1 PGRAAVVRFPTGHPS
16 SGLPNTDGR
25 HDRTGHG
32 TWMLLAVFVARDDR
46 PWLSV
51 TGTCGAGFG
60 LFAPGMDP
68 RACDGWTTVC
78 PLWLLRGPC
87 SRSDFFGRL
96 QAGTIKFLHREL
108 FRVDSVETANVEH
121 YHIPAALALAVGV
134 RLNPAGLAERVMNPA
149 VVELI
154 LGQLSYYL
162 AVVNIV
168 NIIKLLEYNA
178 LRKLPLKFHL
188 GNILGNNVKISCLAI
203 SAAEFKRR
211 GTEVPRRR
219 ICWTGT
225 PDRARAPDRCLSR
238 FDRSG

>member
-1 PGRAAVVRFPTGHPS
+1 LLRNCYACFGLRQSFLSLALSYIYQNLFLELINSDSKDLPWQSAVVRFPTGHPS
-16 SGLPNTDGR
+16 SALSDTDGR

-78 PLWLLRGPC
+78 PLWLL
-87 SRSDFFGRL
+87 SDPLLQREFFGSRQL
-96 QAGTIKFLHREL
+96 QASAVKFLHREL

-121 YHIPAALALAVGV
+121 HHIPVARAFAVGI

-149 VVELI
+149 VVKLI
-154 LGQLSYYL
+154 LGRFAL
-162 AVVNIV
+162 A
-168 NIIKLLEYNA
+168 
-178 LRKLPLKFHL
+178 
-188 GNILGNNVKISCLAI
+188 
-203 SAAEFKRR
+203 
-211 GTEVPRRR
+211 
-219 ICWTGT
+219 
-225 PDRARAPDRCLSR
+225 
-238 FDRSG
+238 